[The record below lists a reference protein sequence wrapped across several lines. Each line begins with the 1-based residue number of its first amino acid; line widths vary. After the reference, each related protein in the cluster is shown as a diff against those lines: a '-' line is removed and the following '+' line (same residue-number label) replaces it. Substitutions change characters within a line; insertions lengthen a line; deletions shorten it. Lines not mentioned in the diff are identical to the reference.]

1 MSPQFDVS
9 VLGWDT
15 RLTLLAAG
23 LVFAWALAL
32 GVWKYHGIMTSPEH
46 QAHIYVDI
54 AHRAALMYSFAIAM
68 TAVFVQ
74 LSAWPQWV
82 DAAAA
87 GVLIFFFVAAIASYC
102 WHGARRDTDNQLAPP
117 APGVRG
123 FMIALIVAE
132 IGAFAVL
139 LAGFVAAW

>member
-1 MSPQFDVS
+1 MAIDASHLP
-9 VLGWDT
+9 LDT

-23 LVFAWALAL
+23 LVFLWALAL
-32 GVWKYHGIMTSPEH
+32 GVWKYHGILTSPAH
-46 QAHIYVDI
+46 QAHVYVDI
-54 AHRAALMYSFAIAM
+54 AHRAALLYSFALLL

-82 DAAAA
+82 DLTAAT
-87 GVLIFFFVAAIASYC
+87 VLTFFFVAAIASYC

-117 APGVRG
+117 AHGVRG
-123 FMIALIVAE
+123 FMIALIVGE
-132 IGAFAVL
+132 IGAFVVL